1 MAEKDTR
8 TPEQKVI
15 DRALKNLKKAVDAVN
30 HNYQAGVD
38 DLRFANGEQWE
49 QTEKQRRARSGRPAL
64 TVNLLPEYIDQV
76 TGDMRHNCP
85 QIKFRAV
92 DTKAD
97 VHMAKIREALV
108 NQIQYS
114 SNARDIYIN
123 GGEMAVKCGYGAW
136 RVLTRYCDDNPFLQE
151 IYLEAVNNPFL
162 VYFDPRAKD
171 VNYADA
177 KYAFIMERMAR
188 SEFEDRY
195 PDAEVPGEN
204 FKVNTGL
211 GQELWYDKDHV
222 TVAEY
227 FERSSE
233 TVTMCQL
240 DDGSYMTEEEYK
252 ERVKSWEAD
261 TEEAIKAVVS
271 QPVPTQPPSPPVRT
285 NPNNPA
291 PPQAGTPEAM
301 APQPITPVG
310 RAGQAPPP
318 QPPAPNQQGAALLSA
333 PAVNPMQQITPKP
346 KVVKKR
352 ELERPVIKHY
362 VLTCLEIL
370 NKKKERKN
378 ESNEKVVERTAD
390 TIAGEFIPLVLVRG
404 KITNIEGKEIVQSL
418 IRNAKDSQK
427 LLNYWTTTAA
437 ETVALAP
444 KSPWIGTAKHFEGY
458 EADYANANTENIP
471 YLKYNVDPEAPSGPQ
486 KVPVA
491 QPPQAVFQQIAVA
504 RENLK
509 AAIGMFN
516 ADLGDAGPER
526 TGAAINARQRPGDIG
541 TYVFMDHLTSAIAHT
556 GRIINSMIPFIYDT
570 ERDIRLRGVDDSESF
585 VPVNTTVKEALRLV
599 KQHPERYSKLDITRL
614 QRAAAKYGV
623 NAKFN
628 DMTAGKYDVYATVG
642 PSYATQRAE
651 SADMLFKMF
660 NSMPQQMGMAADL
673 IVENLDFK
681 DADRLARRL
690 RKSLPPH
697 LLEQREGEELGQAPP
712 NPAMVAIQA
721 KMQTEQSKVL
731 MAQMKLQME
740 QIKTERE
747 RMKLQMEVAK
757 IQMEIQK
764 AQQAGDSGSHDK
776 HMQRLMD
783 AMELDRK
790 HELEQQ
796 RLILEEAKLQ
806 HQITNDNKPYADN

>member
-1 MAEKDTR
+1 MADKDYR
-8 TPEQKVI
+8 SPEQKII
-15 DRALKNLKKAVDAVN
+15 DRALKNLKRAVDAVRE
-30 HNYQAGVD
+30 NYSAGVD

-49 QTEKQRRARSGRPAL
+49 QAEKQRRSRSGRPAL

-108 NQIQYS
+108 NQIQYN

-123 GGEMAVKCGYGAW
+123 GGEMAVKSGYGAW

-177 KYAFIMERMAR
+177 KYAFIMERMTR
-188 SEFEDRY
+188 SDFEDRY
-195 PDAEVPGEN
+195 PDAEVPGEK
-204 FKVNTGL
+204 FKVNTGMSN
-211 GQELWYDKDHV
+211 ELWYDKDHV

-227 FERSSE
+227 FEKSSE

-240 DDGSYMTEEEYK
+240 DDGSYMTEDEYK
-252 ERVKSWEAD
+252 EKVKAWEDD
-261 TEEAIKAVVS
+261 TKEAIEALVS
-271 QPVPTQPPSPPVRT
+271 QPVQTPQPMV
-285 NPNNPA
+285 NPNNPT
-291 PPQAGTPEAM
+291 PPQAGTPEAL

-310 RAGQAPPP
+310 RAGNAAPPP
-318 QPPAPNQQGAALLSA
+318 QQAPNQQAAAPLPA
-333 PAVNPMQQITPKP
+333 PAVNLTQQLGPKP
-346 KVVKKR
+346 KVVKRR
-352 ELERPVIKHY
+352 ELERPIIKHY
-362 VLTCLEIL
+362 VMTCIEIL
-370 NKKKERKN
+370 NKKKDRKN
-378 ESNEKVVERTAD
+378 EREDKVMERTAE
-390 TIAGEFIPLVLVRG
+390 IVPGEFIPLILVRG
-404 KITNIEGKEIVQSL
+404 KITNIEGKEVVQSL

-444 KSPWIGTAKHFEGY
+444 KSPWIGTGKHFEGY

-471 YLKYNVDPEAPSGPQ
+471 YLKYNYDPDAPQGPQ

-491 QPPQAVFQQIAVA
+491 QPPQGVFQQIAVA

-526 TGAAINARQRPGDIG
+526 TGAAITARQKPGDIG

-556 GRIINSMIPFIYDT
+556 GRVINSMIPHIYDT

-585 VPVNTTVKEALRLV
+585 VPVNTTVKEAIKLV
-599 KQHPERYSKLDITRL
+599 KQHPERYSKLDVNRL
-614 QRAAAKYGV
+614 QRAAQKYGV

-660 NSMPQQMGMAADL
+660 NSMPQQMGVAVDL

-681 DADRLARRL
+681 DADKLARRL

-697 LLEQREGEELGQAPP
+697 LLEQREGEELGQQPP
-712 NPAMVAIQA
+712 NPAMIAMQA
-721 KMQTEQSKVL
+721 KMQTEQAKVL
-731 MAQMKLQME
+731 MAQSKLQLE

-757 IQMEIQK
+757 IQMEMQK
-764 AQQAGDSGSHDK
+764 AQQSGDTTAQDK
-776 HMQRLMD
+776 HLQRLMD
-783 AMELDRK
+783 AMKQDRK

-796 RLILEEAKLQ
+796 RLALEEAKLS
-806 HQITNDNKPYADN
+806 HQMTMDKSGHASE